1 MGVREINFEL
11 ELNISFQVSVTSR
24 PSRVNKGANPK
35 IVRKAA
41 MDAEMDIRRKKI
53 DAKKRREELKEEE
66 INRRVPTQGR
76 GWTTPDRKM
85 EYPEEVNNKKVK
97 RRHKESRHEEDE
109 DCIKR
114 SRTVRKVRNGEIIT
128 PRKAAMDRESEAITS
143 KLRKSDDKD
152 GLRKRSNVR
161 SDEKSNQEYSY
172 SNESDNELPDLRQR
186 LVDRKHKKQD
196 NKQEYK
202 QSSVLRDTS
211 HQKHSSRPNMDQKNI
226 EPFDSEDE
234 EHFISGELKYDRHGR
249 NIIPKNLR
257 IRATIRND
265 RHDELNN
272 SEEEYEKKNNENS
285 KDLPR
290 NRKRRD
296 EYDEKYSVIASKKV
310 RSGKSGMVDEE
321 EDELI
326 EMRRKAL
333 ESMRRRKETSNI
345 ETTQPMTP
353 TKKKPR
359 IEQEH
364 IKIGRH
370 RQNAQNT
377 RNKRASENDRQV
389 ETVKQEILEIQ
400 EGDSDA
406 ISSISSVEGEA
417 DMSDVSEN
425 TAEEYSHKR
434 IDTAKD
440 VNDEDS
446 EISLSSSEAEDEVKT
461 RIPIH
466 TTNKSHVSNNAAV
479 INKKK
484 PDSDKK
490 DPQFIVTLDGINS
503 AYFKKEDKEVSKGG
517 LKLKKHEP
525 TSQTVYITSNRAPIM
540 TGSVPSISHIEK
552 PVILPFN
559 KVHDES
565 YKGIRSRNDKGN
577 VVEKP
582 RAMVAPLRKDT
593 SLIISSNTNIPSS
606 ELSLNSTIESSNTA
620 TSLPEK
626 SSNLKENANSDSK
639 DIPKR
644 KRILPPE
651 LSPTESPHSVLA
663 GTNRYVG
670 RSISQSSTHSPGIM

>member
-1 MGVREINFEL
+1 
-11 ELNISFQVSVTSR
+11 
-24 PSRVNKGANPK
+24 
-35 IVRKAA
+35 

-66 INRRVPTQGR
+66 INRRQPTQGR
-76 GWTTPDRKM
+76 RWTAPDRKM
-85 EYPEEVNNKKVK
+85 EYPEEVNNKKVN

-109 DCIKR
+109 DCTR
-114 SRTVRKVRNGEIIT
+114 SSRTVRKVRNGEVIT
-128 PRKAAMDRESEAITS
+128 PRKAAMDRESEAITC
-143 KLRKSDDKD
+143 KLRKSDDKVV
-152 GLRKRSNVR
+152 LRKRSNVQ
-161 SDEKSNQEYSY
+161 SAEKSNHEYSV

-202 QSSVLRDTS
+202 QSSILRDTS
-211 HQKHSSRPNMDQKNI
+211 QQKHSSRPNMTQKNI

-272 SEEEYEKKNNENS
+272 SREEYGNNENENS

-296 EYDEKYSVIASKKV
+296 EYDEKYSVIPSKKV
-310 RSGKSGMVDEE
+310 RSGKSAMVDEE

-333 ESMRRRKETSNI
+333 ESMRRRKETSNF
-345 ETTQPMTP
+345 ETSQPMAP
-353 TKKKPR
+353 TEKKHR

-364 IKIGRH
+364 TKIGRH

-425 TAEEYSHKR
+425 TAEEDNHIR

-446 EISLSSSEAEDEVKT
+446 EISLSSSEAEDEMKT

-466 TTNKSHVSNNAAV
+466 TTNKNHVNNAAV
-479 INKKK
+479 NTKKK

-525 TSQTVYITSNRAPIM
+525 TSQTVYITSNRAPII
-540 TGSVPSISHIEK
+540 TGTVPSISHIEK

-565 YKGIRSRNDKGN
+565 FKGIRSRNEKGN
-577 VVEKP
+577 IVEKP

-593 SLIISSNTNIPSS
+593 SLIVSSNKNIPSS
-606 ELSLNSTIESSNTA
+606 ELSLNSTVESSNTA
-620 TSLPEK
+620 ISIPEK
-626 SSNLKENANSDSK
+626 SLTPKENANSDSK
-639 DIPKR
+639 DLPKR